1 MNNPFAV
8 DGERPQITMGSDG
21 EWNDEQ
27 LAMYDQWEED
37 NYDEEPDYNG
47 ETSEERRDRQIE
59 YQKLK

>member
-27 LAMYDQWEED
+27 LAMYDQWEEENAD
-37 NYDEEPDYNG
+37 LNEI
-47 ETSEERRDRQIE
+47 SES
-59 YQKLK
+59 